1 MTNAQKLKEI
11 MAKNLKYYLDRK
23 GISQTDLAKELNI
36 PETTMSN
43 WLKAKTYPRVDKI
56 QVMADYFNIRRS
68 DLTEE
73 KSGNKVLSNLMR
85 TTEYPYVHLPVSA
98 GLPLCIDSIDE
109 DDLEYISI
117 PDNLM
122 GKWAGR
128 DIFMMRVNGD
138 SMNRVVTHGSLIG
151 VKPTPLEKLKNGDI
165 VVYSD
170 GGDYAVKRF
179 HQRENKII
187 FRPDSTDD
195 MFSDYETTTDNSDLK
210 IHGKVVMYLVELD

>member
-1 MTNAQKLKEI
+1 MRNSVEIAQYIKKIRE
-11 MAKNLKYYLDRK
+11 RK
-23 GISQTDLAKELNI
+23 GLSAVELANRVGVTKGTISRYESGTRKI
-36 PETTMSN
+36 PMDDIPKFASV
-43 WLKAKTYPRVDKI
+43 LDVSPVDI
-56 QVMADYFNIRRS
+56 LIESEDEPVVNS
-68 DLTEE
+68 
-73 KSGNKVLSNLMR
+73 
-85 TTEYPYVHLPVSA
+85 TEYPYYPIGISA

-128 DIFMMRVNGD
+128 KDIFMMRVNGD
-138 SMNRVVTHGSLIG
+138 SMNKVITHGSLIA
-151 VKPTPLEKLKNGDI
+151 VKPVPLSDLKNGDI

-195 MFSDYETTTDNSDLK
+195 MFSDYETTKDNSDLK